1 MMFNKPDTSL
11 ARKTGHFYLLTTPT
25 PYFVWTVPAWFAW
38 YLYATRAKGK
48 AGGEDFAVSRQ

>member
-1 MMFNKPDTSL
+1 VGYDSIIIL
-11 ARKTGHFYLLTTPT
+11 TGVSPWLPT